1 MESKSFY
8 YVQKIRLK
16 YEYEISIILNQIFQ
30 RLSSVFLYTLPLKA
44 SIPFGYYLFYKY
56 SFLKILLLLTFPI
69 AIIEKSLP
77 FGSFL
82 LFIILFAGLV
92 RNPNVPYFVRYNA
105 CQALLIDIALIII
118 SYLLRIFPIVELG
131 SIIFVFTLC
140 IFIYS
145 ISQCI
150 YGVEPEIP
158 LISKSVRMQI

>member
-1 MESKSFY
+1 M
-8 YVQKIRLK
+8 
-16 YEYEISIILNQIFQ
+16 NQILQ
-30 RLSSVFLYTLPLKA
+30 RLSSVFLYTFPLNA
-44 SIPFGYYLFYKY
+44 SIPFGNYLFFKY
-56 SFLKILLLLTFPI
+56 SFLKILLLITSPI

-118 SYLLRIFPIVELG
+118 SYLLGIFPIVELG
-131 SIIFVFTLC
+131 SIIFVFMIC

-145 ISQCI
+145 VFQCI

-158 LISKSVRMQI
+158 FISKSVRMQI

>member
-1 MESKSFY
+1 MLILSFTN
-8 YVQKIRLK
+8 
-16 YEYEISIILNQIFQ
+16 ILDQIFQ

-56 SFLKILLLLTFPI
+56 SFLKILSFLTLPI
-69 AIIEKSLP
+69 ILIEESLP

-92 RNPNVPYFVRYNA
+92 RNPRVPHFIRYNA
-105 CQALLIDIALIII
+105 CQALLVDIALIII
-118 SYLLRIFPIVELG
+118 SYLFKILPIVELG
-131 SIIFVFTLC
+131 SIIFIFTLC

-150 YGVEPEIP
+150 FGVEPEIP
-158 LISKSVRMQI
+158 FISKSVRMQI

>member
-1 MESKSFY
+1 M
-8 YVQKIRLK
+8 
-16 YEYEISIILNQIFQ
+16 NQIFQ

-44 SIPFGYYLFYKY
+44 SIPFGYYLFSKY
-56 SFLKILLLLTFPI
+56 SYLNLLKFIIFPV
-69 AIIEKSLP
+69 AIIEESLP
-77 FGSFL
+77 LGGL
-82 LFIILFAGLV
+82 LFFLILFAGLV

-131 SIIFVFTLC
+131 SIIFIFTLC

>member
-1 MESKSFY
+1 MY
-8 YVQKIRLK
+8 TNLIN
-16 YEYEISIILNQIFQ
+16 ILNQIFQ
-30 RLSSVFLYTLPLKA
+30 RLSSAFLYTLPLKA
-44 SIPFGYYLFYKY
+44 SLPFGYYLFYKY
-56 SFLKILLLLTFPI
+56 SFLEILFSLTFPI

-77 FGSFL
+77 FGSLL

-118 SYLLRIFPIVELG
+118 SYFLRIFPIVELG
-131 SIIFVFTLC
+131 SIIFIFTLC
-140 IFIYS
+140 IFLPC

>member
-1 MESKSFY
+1 M
-8 YVQKIRLK
+8 
-16 YEYEISIILNQIFQ
+16 NQIFQ
-30 RLSSVFLYTLPLKA
+30 RLSSVFLYNLPLKA

-82 LFIILFAGLV
+82 FFIILFAGLV

>member
-1 MESKSFY
+1 M
-8 YVQKIRLK
+8 
-16 YEYEISIILNQIFQ
+16 NQIFQ

-44 SIPFGYYLFYKY
+44 SIPFGYYLFYKF
-56 SFLKILLLLTFPI
+56 SFLKILLFLTFPI
-69 AIIEKSLP
+69 VIIEKSLH

-92 RNPNVPYFVRYNA
+92 RNPNVPYFIRYNA

-131 SIIFVFTLC
+131 SIIFIFTLC

>member
-1 MESKSFY
+1 M
-8 YVQKIRLK
+8 
-16 YEYEISIILNQIFQ
+16 
-30 RLSSVFLYTLPLKA
+30 
-44 SIPFGYYLFYKY
+44 FYKY
-56 SFLKILLLLTFPI
+56 SFLKIILFLTFPI

-92 RNPNVPYFVRYNA
+92 RNPNVPYFIRYNA

-118 SYLLRIFPIVELG
+118 SYFLRIFPIVEFG
-131 SIIFVFTLC
+131 SIIFIFTLS

-145 ISQCI
+145 ISKCI

>member
-1 MESKSFY
+1 M
-8 YVQKIRLK
+8 
-16 YEYEISIILNQIFQ
+16 
-30 RLSSVFLYTLPLKA
+30 
-44 SIPFGYYLFYKY
+44 
-56 SFLKILLLLTFPI
+56 
-69 AIIEKSLP
+69 IEKSLP

-82 LFIILFAGLV
+82 LFIIFFLGLA
-92 RNPNVPYFVRYNA
+92 RNPKVPYFVRYNA

>member
-1 MESKSFY
+1 M
-8 YVQKIRLK
+8 
-16 YEYEISIILNQIFQ
+16 NQIFQ

-44 SIPFGYYLFYKY
+44 SIPFGYYLFYKF

-69 AIIEKSLP
+69 SIIEKSFP

-92 RNPNVPYFVRYNA
+92 RNPKVPYFVRYNA

-131 SIIFVFTLC
+131 SIIFIFTLC

>member
-1 MESKSFY
+1 
-8 YVQKIRLK
+8 LD
-16 YEYEISIILNQIFQ
+16 QIFQ
-30 RLSSVFLYTLPLKA
+30 RLSSVFLYTLPLNA

-92 RNPNVPYFVRYNA
+92 RNPNLPYFVRYNA
-105 CQALLIDIALIII
+105 CQALLLDIALIII
-118 SYLLRIFPIVELG
+118 SYLFQILPLDQLGSILFISG
-131 SIIFVFTLC
+131 SIIFLFILC

-145 ISQCI
+145 ITQCI

-158 LISKSVRMQI
+158 FISKSVRMQI

>member
-1 MESKSFY
+1 M
-8 YVQKIRLK
+8 
-16 YEYEISIILNQIFQ
+16 NQIFQ
-30 RLSSVFLYTLPLKA
+30 RFSSVFLYTLPLKA

-77 FGSFL
+77 FGGFL

-92 RNPNVPYFVRYNA
+92 RNPKVPYFVRYNA

-118 SYLLRIFPIVELG
+118 SYLLRLFPIFELG
-131 SIIFVFTLC
+131 SIIFILMLC

-158 LISKSVRMQI
+158 VISKSVRMQI